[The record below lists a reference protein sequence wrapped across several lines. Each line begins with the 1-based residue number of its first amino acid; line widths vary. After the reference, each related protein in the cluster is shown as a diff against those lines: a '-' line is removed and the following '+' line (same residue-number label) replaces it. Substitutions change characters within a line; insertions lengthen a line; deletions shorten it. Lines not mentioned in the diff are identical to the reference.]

1 MFLRKRKAGLSQR
14 RQNQN
19 ISFRLRKQKQK
30 HVEQVKENNN
40 INKSESENEK
50 EISANEEEQIV
61 NSDTL
66 SILSTENLN
75 SNSNLDSLTQN
86 LIPNDNWQI
95 DISNLLSDDEME
107 YNDSNFVNEENEYED
122 QTVDSETKQY
132 DNIMYNLGDFITYY
146 DRNSNTSINY
156 GRIIGFVICDKTK
169 CFLIKAERIL
179 DFNSLPNLLKSRQ
192 RKNQINNTQK
202 LWMTDENEMIELNW
216 IESKI
221 NVWLMDT
228 KKPDNYDYCINEIV
242 YKSNNK
248 WNTRS
253 VDLRHK
259 HPIEYTPIRKISDEL
274 PI

>member
-19 ISFRLRKQKQK
+19 ISFHLRKQKQK

-50 EISANEEEQIV
+50 EISANEEKQIV

-95 DISNLLSDDEME
+95 DISSDDEME

-122 QTVDSETKQY
+122 QTIDSETKQY
-132 DNIMYNLGDFITYY
+132 DNSNKIHNFSGKAGPYFSNFTHFLLFMWITKHQ
-146 DRNSNTSINY
+146 
-156 GRIIGFVICDKTK
+156 IGT
-169 CFLIKAERIL
+169 
-179 DFNSLPNLLKSRQ
+179 
-192 RKNQINNTQK
+192 
-202 LWMTDENEMIELNW
+202 
-216 IESKI
+216 
-221 NVWLMDT
+221 
-228 KKPDNYDYCINEIV
+228 V
-242 YKSNNK
+242 Y
-248 WNTRS
+248 
-253 VDLRHK
+253 LY
-259 HPIEYTPIRKISDEL
+259 I
-274 PI
+274 